1 MTVLPIS
8 RPAVA
13 AFRSIRLRAQEPLD
27 RLAAGSGERKM
38 IVLRLISRPVVA
50 AFRSIRLRAQETLAA
65 TTGWE
70 GS

>member
-8 RPAVA
+8 
-13 AFRSIRLRAQEPLD
+13 L
-27 RLAAGSGERKM
+27 
-38 IVLRLISRPVVA
+38 PVVA

-65 TTGWE
+65 MTGWE